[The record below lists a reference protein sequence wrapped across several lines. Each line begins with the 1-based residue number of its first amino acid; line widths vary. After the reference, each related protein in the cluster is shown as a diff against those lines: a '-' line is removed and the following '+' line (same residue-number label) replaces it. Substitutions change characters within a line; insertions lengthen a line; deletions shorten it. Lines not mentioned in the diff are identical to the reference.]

1 MKTSSFLAEEE
12 IIFEQDEISIITEL
26 TLAGRIF
33 AVTIILISIPL
44 YLLIYLFFAS
54 VPFFVDVPYNYVLLA
69 AFLFFIVYSV
79 DYCVK
84 NRHHFFYAKIKI
96 NKENS
101 YLQIIDKLE
110 KVVKEVDFGKFNY
123 ISLQNVSYN
132 QSPFVSIVL
141 IGDES
146 KMSIKKSHL
155 ILHRLKPLNLRIN
168 GLFLYQ
174 SFWEYLLKMICKT
187 NII

>member
-1 MKTSSFLAEEE
+1 MKASSFLAEEE

-110 KVVKEVDFGKFNY
+110 KVVKQIDFVNFQY
-123 ISLQNVSYN
+123 ISLQYVSYGGGR
-132 QSPFVSIVL
+132 SPFVSIVL
-141 IGDES
+141 IGDKSE
-146 KMSIKKSHL
+146 MSIKKISFGTTQAEAFKSAYQWLSL
-155 ILHRLKPLNLRIN
+155 IHI
-168 GLFLYQ
+168 
-174 SFWEYLLKMICKT
+174 
-187 NII
+187 